1 MTLRKLLL
9 GKQLEGKRARMAELE
24 QRTAELEA
32 REAELTAATDEASTD
47 EKLRAVGELIEQFTA
62 EQTEHRSAVEALAA
76 DITADE
82 EELRSLEAQTPKAAP
97 APNNNNGPQTGAER
111 KDEHYMSTRQTRA
124 FAGMTMEQRAAFIAR
139 EDVQAF
145 VADFRARFSGGQ
157 TRAVS
162 GGELLI
168 PTVMLD
174 LLRPRIDEYSKLIKY
189 VNLMPV
195 SGTARQP
202 IMGTIP
208 EAVWT
213 EACAALNELN
223 FSADAVDVDGY
234 KVGGVIPVCN
244 ALLEDVPALLET
256 LIESMGAA
264 IGIALDKAILFG
276 KGVKMP
282 LGIATRLAQTS
293 KPSGYPDSARNWVNL
308 SQSNVITIPSGSTTG
323 LTLFQQI
330 LQASANAKGRYS
342 RGAKFW
348 AMSEATKIKLQ
359 VEATNINAAGAI
371 VSVLNNTMPVVGGDL
386 VVFSDDVMP
395 DNVIIGGYGNLYLLA
410 ERADTAVGYSD
421 IPLYIQD
428 KTVVKGT
435 ARYDGQ
441 PVIPEGFVVL
451 GIGAAPTTSVDFAP
465 DQANPAVA
473 ALSALS
479 IGGLTLTP
487 TFDPATDTYT
497 AATTNASNMVSAV
510 PAVGGAV
517 EITSGGK
524 KVTNGSSVTWASG
537 ANSVAIKVTNGGQ
550 SKTYTVTVTKS

>member
-1 MTLRKLLL
+1 MALRKLLL
-9 GKQLEGKRARMAELE
+9 GKQLEGKRPRMAELE

-47 EKLRAVGELIEQFTA
+47 EELRAVGELIEQFTA

-76 DITADE
+76 DIAADE

-174 LLRPRIDEYSKLIKY
+174 LLRLRIDEYSKLIKY

-308 SQSNVITIPSGSTTG
+308 SQSNVITIPSDSTTG

-371 VSVLNNTMPVVGGDL
+371 VSVLDNTMPVVGGDL

-410 ERADTAVGYSD
+410 ERAGTAVGYSD

>member
-62 EQTEHRSAVEALAA
+62 EQTEHRSAVEALVA
-76 DITADE
+76 DIAADE